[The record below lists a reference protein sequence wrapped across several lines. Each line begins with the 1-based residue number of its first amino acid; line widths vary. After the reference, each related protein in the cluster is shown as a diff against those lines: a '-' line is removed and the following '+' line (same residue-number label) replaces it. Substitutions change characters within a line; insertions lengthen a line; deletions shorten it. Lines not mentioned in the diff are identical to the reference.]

1 MMLAFPLPRYLTP
14 FLQAPALLAL
24 LWLLLAL
31 AGPWVAPYLPGE
43 VVSTTVFAPIS
54 ARHWLGTDYL
64 GRDVLTRLLYGT
76 SSTVL
81 LCAASTVMA
90 CGAGAFLGMMAAL
103 KRGMTDTLLS
113 RFMDGVISI
122 PSLLSGLVAVAT
134 FGSSVPVLVLAMA
147 CIYLPGSYRTC
158 RMLALSIV
166 QKDFIL
172 AARMRGEKTSYLVVR
187 EILPNMAGPV
197 LTDVGLRFIYAVR
210 LLSNLSFLGVGLQPP
225 QTDLGSL
232 TRENLLG
239 LVYGAPAVIAPA
251 LAIAFLTVGLNLA
264 LDGKGRRQ

>member
-1 MMLAFPLPRYLTP
+1 MTLTQPLHRLAPL
-14 FLQAPALLAL
+14 LQVPLLLAAF
-24 LWLLLAL
+24 WLLLAL
-31 AGPWVAPYLPGE
+31 VGPWIAPCLPGQ

-54 ARHWLGTDYL
+54 AQHLLGTDYL

-81 LCAASTVMA
+81 LCAAATLMA

-103 KRGMTDTLLS
+103 KQGMTDTLLS

-147 CIYLPGSYRTC
+147 CIYMPGSYRTC

-172 AARMRGEKTSYLVVR
+172 AARMRGEKTSYLVLR
-187 EILPNMAGPV
+187 EILPNMTGPV